1 VKNINIS
8 EIQPSEWLKWICSS
22 ENIDELRENYDK
34 WADTY
39 DVNVGDVWGTV
50 PLAAADLLA
59 EYIDD
64 KQDIILDV
72 GAGTGLVGVALARLG
87 FEQLIGIDISP
98 AMLTKAAKRGIYRSL
113 VCCSIGDESFMNLEK
128 ASGII
133 ATGVFA
139 ENHAGPAELST
150 LQESLKPEGVLV
162 FTVRRS
168 FLPDLQ
174 EVLERWI
181 LLDSKVMPIYD
192 DPIHL
197 LSYKIQATY
206 KS

>member
-1 VKNINIS
+1 MKNINMS

-22 ENIDELRENYDK
+22 KTLDELRENYEK
-34 WADTY
+34 WANTY

-50 PLAAADLLA
+50 PLAAADMLA
-59 EYIDD
+59 EHIDD

-72 GAGTGLVGVALARLG
+72 GAGTGLVGVALATLG

-98 AMLTKAAKRGIYRSL
+98 AMLAKAADRGVYQSL
-113 VCCSIGDESFMNLEK
+113 VCCSIGDESFINLEK

-139 ENHAGPAELST
+139 ENHAGPAELCA
-150 LQESLKPEGVLV
+150 LQESLKSEGVLV
-162 FTVRRS
+162 FTVRQS
-168 FLPDLQ
+168 FLPELQ
-174 EVLERWI
+174 DVLERWI